1 MDALEHKRFKNR
13 SQVNFSRADRFPL
26 SHPGLFWQENFMKKR
41 TMRPEHSPT
50 LCSTALNFSFPPKVE
65 WNRDLK
71 CLVS

>member
-1 MDALEHKRFKNR
+1 
-13 SQVNFSRADRFPL
+13 
-26 SHPGLFWQENFMKKR
+26 MKKR